1 VLLTERQF
9 IADEA
14 QNVLKIKSDPVPRFI
29 HVMKSLAYVYDLG
42 LANLH
47 IFNDTKGGLIVFNR
61 NGSIF
66 LNITKLGM
74 SKNTRHYIPIF
85 TIFPDDPEGIM
96 TDALISWSPT
106 SFFI

>member
-1 VLLTERQF
+1 MRL
-9 IADEA
+9 IADVPENEA

-29 HVMKSLAYVYDLG
+29 HEMKSLAYVYDLG

-61 NGSIF
+61 NV
-66 LNITKLGM
+66 
-74 SKNTRHYIPIF
+74 RQ
-85 TIFPDDPEGIM
+85 GIM
-96 TDALISWSPT
+96 TNALISWSPT

>member
-47 IFNDTKGGLIVFNR
+47 IFNDIKGGLIVFNR
-61 NGSIF
+61 NV
-66 LNITKLGM
+66 
-74 SKNTRHYIPIF
+74 RQ
-85 TIFPDDPEGIM
+85 GIM
-96 TDALISWSPT
+96 TNALISWSPT